1 MKGLTGRQTRGLP
14 KGARLDC
21 IDNTGAKIVEIIE
34 VKGYRGV
41 RNRLSS
47 AGIADLLVVT
57 VKKGTP
63 ETRKQVMNAVVVR
76 QRRPFR
82 RPEGMMV
89 QFEDNACVI
98 VTPEGEVKGSDI
110 KGPVAREAAERWPR
124 AAAPASMLVGG
135 RTHDEDARTE
145 PTTPGAGCG
154 PSSRTDSPHLPCS
167 PGGGCA

>member
-1 MKGLTGRQTRGLP
+1 MAEKKGRRKAATAAVP
-14 KGARLDC
+14 SAPGAPD
-21 IDNTGAKIVEIIE
+21 IGNTGAKIVEIIE
-34 VKGYRGV
+34 VMKYRGV
-41 RNRLSS
+41 RNRLAS
-47 AGIADLLVVT
+47 AGIADLLVVA

-124 AAAPASMLVGG
+124 VAATASMIV
-135 RTHDEDARTE
+135 
-145 PTTPGAGCG
+145 
-154 PSSRTDSPHLPCS
+154 
-167 PGGGCA
+167 